1 MPLGEVHA
9 WMVKL
14 SKLQTAKA
22 EDSFLFCHCK
32 LCHGQQWLNMMTVGV
47 HLKLLLE
54 VKEAKIQEVANSE
67 S

>member
-1 MPLGEVHA
+1 M
-9 WMVKL
+9 
-14 SKLQTAKA
+14 A
-22 EDSFLFCHCK
+22 EYDDC
-32 LCHGQQWLNMMTVGV
+32 GV